1 MITAT
6 KNEKNTNQISEM
18 ESGFSVSANERKMI
32 KLNRF
37 GNKYLTIYGV
47 RPTLIEKLISNKTK
61 KTQSLFIDSLL
72 YLSLLKMP
80 NDRLGLVDEFEDYS
94 HPELELD
101 IKIPHTLKD
110 LFSRRRMIEIEEY
123 IGTANNDLM
132 KVELQ
137 YRSAKAIKLLSE
149 GSFYTIGQE
158 YADLIDKR
166 MSDLRQKQCNKLPF
180 NSTGFVIDV
189 KTGEKN
195 YLKRLLLEHDR
206 NTIEGKNKIRDGI
219 KRMKGLRNKVSVF
232 NRVNTNLNGNNIPDV
247 KQFYTKGRLYSF
259 VTEIPRE
266 YRSAMYYVNSDNQI
280 EDIVELDIKAS
291 HTNFLPTV
299 LQIMLGSFDKIS
311 ENSNIDKI
319 LTAYE
324 INRYVE
330 KLKALKVIS
339 SDLYTEIANDMKTT
353 RNEIKGQWQEYV
365 NDRKKAYKH
374 KPNNVYKWF
383 QIKFPN
389 MASFIDICH
398 KIECKNTSKSGWRNN
413 IGYEFSIPLK
423 LHSLENTLLV
433 RPVVEKYKNI
443 ASLSA
448 SQSTSI
454 ITVHDSFLVPLSC
467 IKTLK
472 NILESMIKSD
482 SLLSFIQIKSSNIKI
497 KDLNLTIHMRTG
509 CVLNATNENE
519 IETSN
524 ASGGEPCA
532 DTVTLKTRKKI
543 SEIKN
548 FRVGYSVSVK
558 GKNYF
563 SQVKMNES
571 REQFRQRII
580 KELGLSEGDIK

>member
-6 KNEKNTNQISEM
+6 KNNENNNQISEM

-101 IKIPHTLKD
+101 IKIPHTVKD
-110 LFSRRRMIEIEEY
+110 LFSRRRMIEIEDY

-137 YRSAKAIKLLSE
+137 YRLAKAIKLLSE

-206 NTIEGKNKIRDGI
+206 NTVEGKNEIRDGI

-232 NRVNTNLNGNNIPDV
+232 NRVNTNLNGKNVPDV

-280 EDIVELDIKAS
+280 EDIVEMDIKAS

-299 LQIMLGSFDKIS
+299 LQIMLGSFDNNIS
-311 ENSNIDKI
+311 ENSHIDKI

-353 RNEIKGQWQEYV
+353 RDEIKGQWQEYV
-365 NDRKKAYKH
+365 NDRKQAYKH
-374 KPNNVYKWF
+374 KTNNVYKWF
-383 QIKFPN
+383 QIKFPY
-389 MASFIDICH
+389 MASFISICH
-398 KIECKNTSKSGWRNN
+398 KIERKNTSKNGWRND

-423 LHSLENTLLV
+423 LHRLENTLLIK
-433 RPVVEKYKNI
+433 PVVEKYKNI

-454 ITVHDSFLVPLSC
+454 ITVHDSFLVPSSC
-467 IKTLK
+467 LGTLK

-482 SLLSFIQIKSSNIKI
+482 SLLSIIQIKSSIMKF
-497 KDLNLTIHMRTG
+497 KDLTLTIHMRTG
-509 CVLNATNENE
+509 CVLRAQNQTQ
-519 IETSN
+519 ETSN
-524 ASGGEPCA
+524 ASGEGVAEA
-532 DTVTLKTRKKI
+532 VLNVTTDA
-543 SEIKN
+543 
-548 FRVGYSVSVK
+548 K
-558 GKNYF
+558 GRMCQMLNN
-563 SQVKMNES
+563 S
-571 REQFRQRII
+571 IP
-580 KELGLSEGDIK
+580 KEDCILL